1 MAGGRWGVGPF
12 RGYQD
17 INGYQDSPSVMT
29 QEVWVSLWQFT
40 LLARVNF
47 ILTQPVSKSKS
58 PRFWDSDTSVPHL
71 LCHTLFE
78 KEPQKTRSWLLV
90 GWFVWYII
98 PPPSRHQV
106 GMVYDYTYIYLL
118 YSGILCTRISYLRT
132 GFRLGRLSK
141 SARGVVTQDRVLRGT
156 LGQIC
161 QHAPMVNAPVTVERF
176 LAPWRWAERIN
187 MRREKPIIM
196 ISMYPDVKVS

>member
-1 MAGGRWGVGPF
+1 MDIRIHHPWWPRKCEF
-12 RGYQD
+12 RYYD
-17 INGYQDSPSVMT
+17 NSPCWH
-29 QEVWVSLWQFT
+29 VW
-40 LLARVNF
+40 
-47 ILTQPVSKSKS
+47 ILSWHSQVSKSKS

-78 KEPQKTRSWLLV
+78 KEPQKTTSWLLV

-98 PPPSRHQV
+98 PPPSRYQV

-141 SARGVVTQDRVLRGT
+141 SSRGVVTQDRVLRGT

-187 MRREKPIIM
+187 MRGGETHHHDIHV
-196 ISMYPDVKVS
+196 SWCKVS